1 MVGESFNIDPG
12 TPAPGNEPDPTPTP
26 GADDV
31 PEAIKGK
38 SPQEIAADI
47 EEQKQENER
56 LRGELHSTNERFT
69 KFAVSALSG
78 AAAGAPAPAEE
89 TIPDAEED
97 PEGHRDAVIKKQVAD
112 SVAAAIQP
120 LTQEF
125 RQTQAVAFSG
135 GIEAQKLKMR
145 GDPKFGSWAE
155 VEEEVMTYL
164 GQFTPAIQ
172 ASPGA
177 MEEAYYRA
185 LGKRQSTEDTKKGTP
200 PPLET
205 GGRSSASLRADED
218 FPVRETPLNDS
229 GKFFAGR
236 SGMKEKEFQ
245 SYQGAGVMS
254 LDEHQALQ
262 AKLKAKKGK

>member
-1 MVGESFNIDPG
+1 MVGESFSIDPG
-12 TPAPGNEPDPTPTP
+12 TPAPGNEPDPNPTP

-38 SPQEIAADI
+38 SPQEIAAGI
-47 EEQKQENER
+47 EEQRQENER

-78 AAAGAPAPAEE
+78 AATPAVEE
-89 TIPDAEED
+89 EDPIPDAEED
-97 PEGHRDAVIKKQVAD
+97 PAGHQAALIRKTVAE
-112 SVAAAIQP
+112 SVAAAVQP

-155 VEEEVMTYL
+155 VEDEVMGYL
-164 GQFTPAIQ
+164 GQFAPAVQ

-185 LGKRQSTEDTKKGTP
+185 LGKRAATEAGKTTTP

-218 FPVRETPLNDS
+218 FPTREPSLDEK

-236 SGMKEKEFQ
+236 SGMREKEFS

-254 LDEHQALQ
+254 LEEHQALQ
-262 AKLKAKKGK
+262 AKLKAKKGS